1 MDPTSHILEWACNNG
16 ILYRR
21 LEQLSKSRSVPILK
35 ATDAVNIAT
44 STVRD
49 MIACREIT
57 PLEYS
62 ANHILEAAKLMLEW
76 TVGE

>member
-1 MDPTSHILEWACNNG
+1 MEPASHIIEWACNDG

-44 STVRD
+44 SAVRD

-62 ANHILEAAKLMLEW
+62 PNHILEAANLMLSW
-76 TVGE
+76 TGED